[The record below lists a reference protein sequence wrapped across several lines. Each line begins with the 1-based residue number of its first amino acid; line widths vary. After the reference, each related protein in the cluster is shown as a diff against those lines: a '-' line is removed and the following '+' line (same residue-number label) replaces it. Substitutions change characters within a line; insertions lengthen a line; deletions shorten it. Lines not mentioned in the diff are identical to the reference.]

1 MSAMLDMRVLRTR
14 IDPEPCHAGYYQDQ
28 VGQSACKVC
37 KPGYF
42 CPGMLSASGPDG
54 TVLCP
59 SGSYCPSGTSVA
71 HPCSPG
77 TYGPSPGL
85 AACQGCPSGKACV
98 QPGTIQPTVCPAG
111 YYCESNCSSPTPCPI
126 GTYSSS
132 LGLEAESEC
141 RLCPAGR
148 YCASVGITQ
157 STGECIAGI
166 FCEAGANDSSTLVDA
181 ESPSGRRRVIPC
193 PAGHYCIAGS
203 EAPSPCPPGTYC
215 AGGDSLPA
223 PCEPGTYNQEAMQTS
238 CKPCPPGYI
247 CSPGAVVD
255 YARGRA
261 YAVEGLE
268 ACADPD
274 VGMPSW
280 TQELVGGAAS
290 LIGGVAHGR
299 DDSLYVSVSVW
310 NNSGGQG
317 GQGGYEVYVTKHR
330 VDGTEVW
337 RREVAG
343 GEGSTMAEG
352 IGVDEAGSVYVGMR
366 R

>member
-1 MSAMLDMRVLRTR
+1 CPAGFYCETQT
-14 IDPEPCHAGYYQDQ
+14 IEP
-28 VGQSACKVC
+28 
-37 KPGYF
+37 KP
-42 CPGMLSASGPDG
+42 CRA
-54 TVLCP
+54 
-59 SGSYCPSGTSVA
+59 
-71 HPCSPG
+71 G
-77 TYGPSPGL
+77 TYTDQSGQTNCL
-85 AACQGCPSGKACV
+85 DCPAGFVCSDIA
-98 QPGTIQPTVCPAG
+98 TIQPTVCPAG

-166 FCEAGANDSSTLVDA
+166 FCEAGANDSSTLVDV

-247 CSPGAVVD
+247 CSPRAVVD

-280 TQELVGGAAS
+280 TQELVGG
-290 LIGGVAHGR
+290 
-299 DDSLYVSVSVW
+299 
-310 NNSGGQG
+310 GGQSDRRG
-317 GQGGYEVYVTKHR
+317 SAWTGRQPVCQRER
-330 VDGTEVW
+330 VEP
-337 RREVAG
+337 
-343 GEGSTMAEG
+343 
-352 IGVDEAGSVYVGMR
+352 
-366 R
+366 